1 MIYPMALMFL
11 APLSPLLE
19 AWFPHVIES
28 SIFPPVPNPILE
40 LQELQLLPLFPT
52 IPILAL
58 ERLFQSHSVL
68 NPSLLHLI
76 SKEALE
82 PISDSRVTT
91 QWSIAVLPISD
102 QWIQGTGGPVDYNKL
117 DLLTDLHT
125 EADLGEG
132 CVPVGGKFGL
142 LCVKPSLP
150 SVKVNGFFLVPKTG
164 VVVKRS
170 LSMQS
175 Q

>member
-1 MIYPMALMFL
+1 MMYPMALMFL

-76 SKEALE
+76 PKEALE
-82 PISDSRVTT
+82 PISDFQVSRPSEVLRYCP
-91 QWSIAVLPISD
+91 SAISEYRELAVLLIT
-102 QWIQGTGGPVDYNKL
+102 INL
-117 DLLTDLHT
+117 I
-125 EADLGEG
+125 
-132 CVPVGGKFGL
+132 C
-142 LCVKPSLP
+142 
-150 SVKVNGFFLVPKTG
+150 
-164 VVVKRS
+164 
-170 LSMQS
+170 
-175 Q
+175 

>member
-1 MIYPMALMFL
+1 MMYPMALMFL

-28 SIFPPVPNPILE
+28 SGFPPVPNPILE

-76 SKEALE
+76 PKEALE
-82 PISDSRVTT
+82 PISDFQVSRPSEVLRYCP
-91 QWSIAVLPISD
+91 SAISEYRELAVLLIT
-102 QWIQGTGGPVDYNKL
+102 INL
-117 DLLTDLHT
+117 I
-125 EADLGEG
+125 
-132 CVPVGGKFGL
+132 C
-142 LCVKPSLP
+142 
-150 SVKVNGFFLVPKTG
+150 
-164 VVVKRS
+164 
-170 LSMQS
+170 
-175 Q
+175 

>member
-1 MIYPMALMFL
+1 MYPMALMFL

-28 SIFPPVPNPILE
+28 SSFPPVPNPILE
-40 LQELQLLPLFPT
+40 WQETQLFSLFPT

-58 ERLFQSHSVL
+58 ERFFQTHRAF

-76 SKEALE
+76 CKEALE
-82 PISDSRVTT
+82 PISDFHVPRPSE
-91 QWSIAVLPISD
+91 VLRYCPSGD

-150 SVKVNGFFLVPKTG
+150 FVKVKGFFVVPKTG
-164 VVVKRS
+164 VEVKRS
-170 LSMQS
+170 L
-175 Q
+175 